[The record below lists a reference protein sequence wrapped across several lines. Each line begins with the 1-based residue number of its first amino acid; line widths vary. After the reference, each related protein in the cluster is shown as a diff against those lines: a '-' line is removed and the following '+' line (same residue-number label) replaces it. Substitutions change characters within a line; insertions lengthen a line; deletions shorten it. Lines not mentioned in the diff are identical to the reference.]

1 MREWLARKNPMRDVV
16 SRLRA
21 IDRKLDVLIEAQGLE
36 AKLAEREALDREV
49 AAQQRESRPS
59 SFAAPA
65 VDNTIAAFMKHRAL
79 AKTSEAK
86 ASAASCQRL
95 EARPER
101 CCRARR

>member
-49 AAQQRESRPS
+49 AVQQRESTAEQFR
-59 SFAAPA
+59 
-65 VDNTIAAFMKHRAL
+65 RAG
-79 AKTSEAK
+79 
-86 ASAASCQRL
+86 
-95 EARPER
+95 
-101 CCRARR
+101 RR